1 MFHYLNNRYGDC
13 RAKSLQNF
21 PQTSLKVLQHSTKVE
36 SHPLQKSIRLMVCP
50 ISRSLMKQHEF
61 QQSLKFSS
69 SPGKLVHRSNVAPM
83 EFCNK
88 FLVQLHGEYKIS
100 LALWEHHVNVL

>member
-1 MFHYLNNRYGDC
+1 
-13 RAKSLQNF
+13 
-21 PQTSLKVLQHSTKVE
+21 
-36 SHPLQKSIRLMVCP
+36 
-50 ISRSLMKQHEF
+50 MKQHEF

-100 LALWEHHVNVL
+100 LALWEHHINVL